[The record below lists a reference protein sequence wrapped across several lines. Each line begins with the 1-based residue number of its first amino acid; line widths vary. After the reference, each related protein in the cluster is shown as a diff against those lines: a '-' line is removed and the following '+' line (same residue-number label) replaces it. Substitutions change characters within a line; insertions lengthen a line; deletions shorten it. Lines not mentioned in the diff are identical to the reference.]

1 MGAKWSAPPLAMDGP
16 LKNTVPRLAP
26 DRQRDRQRMQKQKS
40 TVHLLIMDPSQ
51 NDAESLVSL
60 LRNSGRATRAHRVTS
75 EEDLDEAIRT
85 GQWDLFLARDSQA
98 DFIPD
103 DALATIRRL
112 DKDIPF
118 VLLTEDEDSERSLG
132 IMKAGAQDTAPLKE
146 TERLMLVINREL
158 TNLEE
163 RRRRRV
169 LESHL
174 RESEQRCQL
183 LLESSKDAIAYVNDG
198 MHIYANQAYMEF
210 LGYDDLDEL
219 MCIPLLDTLAPQ
231 SQDDLRKFMKGF
243 AETREDGMKLN
254 CVARRSD
261 EQDINITMTVS
272 AATYDGEACIQ
283 VVVQPE
289 HNDVELQEKIR
300 EISNQDLLTG
310 LNNRQYLMERLTSAI
325 ATAGEKNETGALA
338 YIGIDGFVTLKNE
351 LGIAGTDLLLRD
363 FAAVLEEQTNDT
375 MTLARISDEAFCI
388 LALPLEEQAMA
399 DLAETIRKTV
409 DDHLFDIQGR
419 TAQVTVSIGVAAI
432 TENAP
437 KAADLLGRA
446 HTAHSAV
453 RDLAGHENGNG
464 VVTYNPADYETLDDA
479 NSMDAISKA
488 LEENRFRLLF
498 QPIINLRGEGE
509 EHYEALV
516 RMLDKDDK
524 EVSPYDF
531 LPPAGPS
538 DMAIRIDRWVV
549 LQTIK
554 QLSQHRSRGHD
565 TRLFLN
571 VTAETLQDKTFSQ
584 WLSVALKAAR
594 LPGDSLIFQMRE
606 GDANSYLKQARE
618 FAKTLHE
625 LHCKVAI
632 SQFGCA
638 LNPFNNLKHVDVDYV
653 KIDGSFTE
661 EIQKNDEAK
670 ARVKE
675 MVESLQKSGKLTI
688 IPRVENASVLATLWQ
703 AGVNYIQGY
712 YLQAP
717 VPEMNY
723 DFGDQ

>member
-1 MGAKWSAPPLAMDGP
+1 
-16 LKNTVPRLAP
+16 
-26 DRQRDRQRMQKQKS
+26 MQKQKS

-51 NDAESLVSL
+51 NDAETLVSL

-85 GQWDLFLARDSQA
+85 SQWDLFLARDCRN

-118 VLLTEDEDSERSLG
+118 ILLTESEDRERMLA
-132 IMKAGAQDTAPLKE
+132 IMKAGAQDACPADAS
-146 TERLMLVINREL
+146 ERLMLIIRREL
-158 TNLEE
+158 NNLDE

-174 RESEQRCQL
+174 REAEQRCQL

-198 MHIYANQAYMEF
+198 MHVYANHAYMEF

-219 MCIPLLDTLAPQ
+219 MCIPLLDTLAPE
-231 SQDDLRKFMKGF
+231 SQDELRKFMKTF
-243 AETREDGMKLN
+243 SETREDGMKLN
-254 CVARRSD
+254 AVARRSD
-261 EQDINITMTVS
+261 GQDINVTMTLS
-272 AATYDGEACIQ
+272 AATYDGEACVQ
-283 VVVQPE
+283 VVMQPE
-289 HNDVELQEKIR
+289 HNDAELQEKIR

-310 LNNRQYLMERLTSAI
+310 LCNRQYLMEQLTRAI

-338 YIGIDGFVTLKNE
+338 YIGIDRFVGFKNE

-363 FAAVLEEQTNDT
+363 FAALLEQLTDDS
-375 MTLARISDEAFCI
+375 MVLARISDDAFCI
-388 LALPLEEQAMA
+388 LCQPCEEQT
-399 DLAETIRKTV
+399 LANQCETIRKTV

-419 TAQVTVSIGVAAI
+419 SAQVTVSIGVAAI

-437 KAADLLGRA
+437 RASDLLGRA
-446 HTAHSAV
+446 HVAHGAV
-453 RDLAGHENGNG
+453 RTLPGHENGNG
-464 VVTYNPADYETLDDA
+464 VVVYNPADYEKLDES
-479 NSMDAISKA
+479 NSLDAITKA

-516 RMLDKDDK
+516 RMLDKDGK

-538 DMAIRIDRWVV
+538 DMATRIDRWVI

-554 QLSQHRSRGHD
+554 QLSHHRSRGHD

-606 GDANSYLKQARE
+606 GDANNHLKQARD
-618 FAKTLHE
+618 FSRALHE
-625 LHCKVAI
+625 LHCKVAL

-638 LNPFNNLKHVDVDYV
+638 LNPFNTLKHVDVDYV

-661 EIQKNDEAK
+661 ELQKKDEA
-670 ARVKE
+670 REQVRE
-675 MVESLQKSGKLTI
+675 MVQSLQSSGKLTI
-688 IPRVENASVLATLWQ
+688 IPLVENASVLATLWQ